1 METPD
6 AQDHK
11 KSESLQRFLEIDV
24 EAPGFGKAGSLGSL
38 SVPPSWTAA
47 GSEAEPAP
55 LLPPGSTVDGAVN
68 RARWRKFQEGLMGMV
83 TGRRGSADADDEE
96 PTVGE

>member
-1 METPD
+1 VEKGG

-11 KSESLQRFLEIDV
+11 KSESLRRFLEIDV
-24 EAPGFGKAGSLGSL
+24 EAPGFGKAGLLGSL

-55 LLPPGSTVDGAVN
+55 LLPPDGTVDGAEN
-68 RARWRKFQEGLMGMV
+68 RPRWRKFQEGLMGMV

-96 PTVGE
+96 PTVGN